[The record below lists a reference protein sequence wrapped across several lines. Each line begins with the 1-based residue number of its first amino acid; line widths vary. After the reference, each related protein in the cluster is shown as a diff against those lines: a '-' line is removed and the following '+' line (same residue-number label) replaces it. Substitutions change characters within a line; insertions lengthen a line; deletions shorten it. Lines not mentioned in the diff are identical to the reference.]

1 MARNQGVIFQ
11 NPAKEKA
18 QNSDSRSDVKAKGF
32 RSNPPHPSTYSKAA
46 RELDKL
52 AKGSARIIFSAKTVF
67 PFNFFPDELVV
78 DETKVSLHT
87 SYFFYTK
94 QVRSIEYRD
103 MFNVIINQ
111 SLFFANIEIIDRFF
125 SKESIKVD
133 FLWKKD
139 AILARRIIQG
149 MMIATK
155 RNISIDKMP
164 LGELLEKLIRIGQ
177 TR

>member
-1 MARNQGVIFQ
+1 MSKKHTVIFENRNERQTDTQ
-11 NPAKEKA
+11 NNGRGKVFRNSPATPLK
-18 QNSDSRSDVKAKGF
+18 
-32 RSNPPHPSTYSKAA
+32 YSKEAK
-46 RELDKL
+46 ELDKL
-52 AKGSARIIFSAKTVF
+52 AKGSARVIFGAKSVF

-103 MFNVIINQ
+103 IFNVIINQ
-111 SLFFANIEIIDRFF
+111 GIFFGNIEIIDRFF
-125 SKESIKVD
+125 SQDPIKID
-133 FLWKKD
+133 YLWKKD

-155 RNISIDKMP
+155 KNIAIHKMP
-164 LGELLEKLIRIGQ
+164 IGELLEKLSRIGQ